1 MFMMQNG
8 KSIYRLD
15 EVGKVILKGLQQSG
29 RTKTFAQ
36 ILDEAGYHYDNT
48 RQVEVAI
55 SLEALELIKNVT
67 YQLPLEIHAELS
79 TLGNEVVEALKRVRT
94 NKVKDFIDNARRRLR
109 SDFKPSYNS

>member
-1 MFMMQNG
+1 MIQNG
-8 KSIYRLD
+8 KAIYRLD
-15 EVGKVILKGLQQSG
+15 DVGKVILRGLQQCG

-36 ILDEAGYHYDNT
+36 ILDEAGYQYDNT

-79 TLGNEVVEALKRVRT
+79 TLGNEVVEALRRVRPS
-94 NKVKDFIDNARRRLR
+94 KLKGFIDNARRRFG
-109 SDFKPSYNS
+109 SDFNVSLNT